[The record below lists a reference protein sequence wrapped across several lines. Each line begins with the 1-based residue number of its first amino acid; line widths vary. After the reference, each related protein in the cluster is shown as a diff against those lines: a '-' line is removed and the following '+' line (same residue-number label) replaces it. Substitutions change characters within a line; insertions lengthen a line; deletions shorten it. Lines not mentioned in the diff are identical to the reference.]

1 MSQNNFELIL
11 CIVNAGYSQNVME
24 AARSAG
30 ARGGT
35 IVRGRG
41 SANPE
46 AEEFFNITIQPD
58 KELVF
63 ILVSTKIK
71 DTVLKAVYKNSGL
84 PTEGQGIAFSLPVLP
99 VFWSAFAFSCAAT
112 HAGTFTVLDALMIL
126 PPAFA
131 IS

>member
-35 IVRGRG
+35 NVRGRG

-84 PTEGQGIAFSLPVLP
+84 PTEGQGIAFSLPVERTTLIKQEIEEL
-99 VFWSAFAFSCAAT
+99 T
-112 HAGTFTVLDALMIL
+112 EGE
-126 PPAFA
+126 
-131 IS
+131 

>member
-1 MSQNNFELIL
+1 MSKHSFELIV
-11 CIVNAGYSQNVME
+11 CIVNAGFSQNVME
-24 AARSAG
+24 AARAAG

-58 KELVF
+58 KEIVL
-63 ILVSTKIK
+63 ILVMASIK

-84 PTEGQGIAFSLPVLP
+84 PTEGQGIAFSLPVERTTLLKEELERP
-99 VFWSAFAFSCAAT
+99 NE
-112 HAGTFTVLDALMIL
+112 GE
-126 PPAFA
+126 
-131 IS
+131 